1 MGYFTRMADQAFKT
15 SATGERWFC
24 PHGLWSRPYVIPDA
38 ATEQRLYKKHLWI
51 MRVIW
56 SGMLFCM
63 FLSNVLRSVFGFS
76 RGLWW
81 LAGLEAFVALWWLL
95 GWKLLIAP
103 ELRGLR
109 RSETRLT
116 PPVLYRF
123 VAKER
128 GWTMMIV
135 IFVLALLFLTGT
147 IVGLIMGISLVFGA
161 LSIVLTGF
169 LALASGYTLYLK
181 SGRGRKE

>member
-38 ATEQRLYKKHLWI
+38 ATEQRLYKKQLW
-51 MRVIW
+51 MLRVLHGGGLAGLLLSEILKSIYSSIW
-56 SGMLFCM
+56 W
-63 FLSNVLRSVFGFS
+63 V
-76 RGLWW
+76 WW
-81 LAGLEAFVALWWLL
+81 LIGLEAFVALCWL
-95 GWKLLIAP
+95 GWRLLIAP

-116 PPVLYRF
+116 PPVLYRL

-135 IFVLALLFLTGT
+135 ILVLALLFLTGT